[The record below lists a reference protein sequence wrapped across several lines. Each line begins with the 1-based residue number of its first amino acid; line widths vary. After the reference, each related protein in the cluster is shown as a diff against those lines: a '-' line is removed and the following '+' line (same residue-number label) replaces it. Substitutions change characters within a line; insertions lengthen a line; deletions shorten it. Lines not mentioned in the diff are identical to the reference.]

1 MNSKSMLI
9 AAGIG
14 GVIMLVLTKIPL
26 ISCLNCLFCVSY
38 WGSGILTVWFYRQME
53 KANPGLDV
61 GQGIILGLLAGVAG
75 AILASFVGA
84 IFSGAGALSALD
96 FDPQR
101 SRPFGQ
107 GSRTF
112 RKHAARRGVLR
123 RGFVRRVDLQLG
135 SVPPLRRHRRS
146 HCSRIDLEEEITSFP
161 PLFIGPQ
168 PDSR

>member
-38 WGSGILTVWFYRQME
+38 WGSGIFTVWFYRQME

-96 FDPQR
+96 SIRNVPGLSGR
-101 SRPFGQ
+101 VPGLSESMLRGAASFG
-107 GSRTF
+107 GGLF
-112 RKHAARRGVLR
+112 GGLICNLVLY
-123 RGFVRRVDLQLG
+123 
-135 SVPPLRRHRRS
+135 
-146 HCSRIDLEEEITSFP
+146 
-161 PLFIGPQ
+161 PLFGGIGGAIAAGLIWKKK
-168 PDSR
+168 